1 MTSSHADNGNANDSM
16 SEASLFETISHDTRI
31 RILFFLRE
39 RAHGFAELKRKLG
52 ISSSGNLQHH
62 ISKLVT
68 LIHLNNDGMYAL
80 TDNGREAIL
89 AIQAVRNMQNRYKST
104 LNTMT
109 VIAAFAYY
117 VAMMNA
123 PFLTGTVN
131 SLTPVYALAG
141 SVLFTVIFYVL
152 WKAVF
157 AVIKDRK
164 IEIQHCENGGQ

>member
-1 MTSSHADNGNANDSM
+1 MTSSHADNRNANDRM

-52 ISSSGNLQHH
+52 ISSSGNLQHY
-62 ISKLVT
+62 ISKLLT

-80 TDNGREAIL
+80 TDNGQEAIL
-89 AIQAVRNMQNRYKST
+89 AIQAVRNMQNRYKSSLNAMT
-104 LNTMT
+104 L
-109 VIAAFAYY
+109 IAAFAFY
-117 VAMMNA
+117 VVVMNV
-123 PFLTGTVN
+123 PFLAGTVN
-131 SLTPVYALAG
+131 SLTPVYALAS
-141 SVLFTVIFYVL
+141 SVGFAVIYYVL

-164 IEIQHCENGGQ
+164 TEIQHCENG

>member
-1 MTSSHADNGNANDSM
+1 
-16 SEASLFETISHDTRI
+16 
-31 RILFFLRE
+31 
-39 RAHGFAELKRKLG
+39 
-52 ISSSGNLQHH
+52 
-62 ISKLVT
+62 
-68 LIHLNNDGMYAL
+68 MYAL

-104 LNTMT
+104 LNAMT

-117 VAMMNA
+117 VAMMNV

-152 WKAVF
+152 WKSVF

-164 IEIQHCENGGQ
+164 IEIQHCENGE